1 LIQPDS
7 DAPSSAS
14 SRRTVYV
21 ALASAVLQTVAL
33 GVAAGLTGSGAILAQ
48 TAANV
53 GDVAVQVFLL
63 VGVYSSVR
71 DPDDRH
77 PIGYGRDRY
86 FWSLFA
92 ALGIFV
98 GGVFVAFNEALHA
111 AMREVPVQSYEVGFV
126 VLVVTIALDAVAFAV
141 GLSGLRRQSA
151 GRRRSLHS
159 QIIGSS
165 DLSNATVVL
174 GSGIQLVGGVLALA
188 ALIVEQRTGNTT
200 VDALASAVIGLLLV
214 AASIVLLEAN
224 RELLVG
230 RGIPPNVL
238 REMRNVIASQAGV
251 LDVPDLFAV
260 VVGPSTV
267 VVDGDVTLDDD
278 LDVPAV
284 EATIANAAA
293 ALRGRWPAAAYVY
306 LMPVPAARPRRWRAS
321 V

>member
-1 LIQPDS
+1 
-7 DAPSSAS
+7 
-14 SRRTVYV
+14 VYV

-141 GLSGLRRQSA
+141 GLSGLRRQPA